1 MHLIFTISH
10 HTKFYLEEAGYKR
23 WGSPQWR
30 DTYIL
35 VEPKTKRF
43 EYSHHHIEFTLHPGY
58 IPKVLT
64 DTSLLDQ
71 IPLLVALGL
80 SEKEI
85 IEILRS

>member
-1 MHLIFTISH
+1 MQLLFPLSSN
-10 HTKFYLEEAGYKR
+10 TKFYLEEAGYT
-23 WGSPQWR
+23 GYGHPGLR
-30 DTYIL
+30 DTHIY

-43 EYSHHHIEFTLHPGY
+43 GYSHSNSETKIRTRY

-80 SEKEI
+80 PEKEI

>member
-1 MHLIFTISH
+1 MQLLFPLSF
-10 HTKFYLEEAGYKR
+10 HTRFYLEEAGYRFYGYAGWK
-23 WGSPQWR
+23 
-30 DTYIL
+30 DNYL
-35 VEPKTKRF
+35 VVNTKTKVAD
-43 EYSHHHIEFTLHPGY
+43 YSHTHNQFKLHPGY

>member
-1 MHLIFTISH
+1 MQLLFPLSF
-10 HTKFYLEEAGYKR
+10 HTRFYLEEAGYSVY
-23 WGSPQWR
+23 GYPSLR
-30 DTYIL
+30 DNYL
-35 VEPKTKRF
+35 VINTKTKVV
-43 EYSHHHIEFTLHPGY
+43 EYSGTHIEFKLHPGY

>member
-1 MHLIFTISH
+1 MQLLFPFNKHNML
-10 HTKFYLEEAGYKR
+10 YLEEAGYTAY
-23 WGSPQWR
+23 GYPSLR
-30 DTYIL
+30 DTHIF

-43 EYSHHHIEFTLHPGY
+43 GYSYSNSITKLTNCY

-64 DTSLLDQ
+64 NTSLLDQ
-71 IPLLVALGL
+71 IPLLEALGL

>member
-1 MHLIFTISH
+1 MQLLFPLSSNT
-10 HTKFYLEEAGYKR
+10 TFYLEEAGYTGEEYPIR
-23 WGSPQWR
+23 E
-30 DTYIL
+30 DTYIR
-35 VEPKTKRF
+35 VNTSFKHF
-43 EYSHHHIEFTLHPGY
+43 AYCHSHIQFKLHPSY